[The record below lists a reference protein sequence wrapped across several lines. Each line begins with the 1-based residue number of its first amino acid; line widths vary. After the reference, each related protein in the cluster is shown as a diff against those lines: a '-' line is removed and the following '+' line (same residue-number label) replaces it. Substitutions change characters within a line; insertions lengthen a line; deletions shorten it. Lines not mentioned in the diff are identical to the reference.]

1 MMRTRWYRQSDG
13 RVRNYARARAR
24 ERRFKPTLVGPPIEL
39 DDYRR
44 AMDELLPTVST
55 SVAAHRARVEE
66 VFLKRSADRF
76 VPVPG

>member
-1 MMRTRWYRQSDG
+1 VDAPSDEQAAKC
-13 RVRNYARARAR
+13 RDV
-24 ERRFKPTLVGPPIEL
+24 KPTLVGPPIEL
-39 DDYRR
+39 DAYRR

-66 VFLKRSADRF
+66 MFLKRSADRF